1 MKDSSQVINNFADRV
16 TQAGVVGI
24 VRAASAHQGL
34 ETARVLLHAGL
45 DVVEVSLVTP
55 DAVNVIS
62 TLVQEYPQCLIG
74 AGTVMEL
81 DQARRCT
88 EAGARL
94 LLSPTLEPAVMAHAA
109 DAAVLAI
116 PGVNTPTE
124 CVSAVR
130 QGARLIKLFPAST
143 WSPTSMS
150 DLRSALP
157 DLRLVP
163 TGGVRLDD
171 AQSWYA
177 AGAAALGIGSALTAG
192 DPQRCSERVDRLRVA
207 MVKARSR

>member
-1 MKDSSQVINNFADRV
+1 MTDSSQFINDLADRV
-16 TQAGVVGI
+16 TQAGVIGI
-24 VRAASAHQGL
+24 VRSPSADEGL
-34 ETARVLLHAGL
+34 ETARALLDAGL

-55 DAVNVIS
+55 DAVKVIAA
-62 TLVQEYPQCLIG
+62 LVKEHPQCLIG

-81 DQARRCT
+81 DQALRCT
-88 EAGARL
+88 EVGARL

-109 DAAVLAI
+109 NAAVLAI

-124 CVSAVR
+124 CVSARR

-192 DPQRCSERVDRLRVA
+192 DLHRCSERVDRLRVA
-207 MVKARSR
+207 IAHARSR